1 MIQRFTIGS
10 NGMVFIK
17 RYEQPKMNGAQSHA
31 YVYPP
36 PNEKYSILYW
46 TPRLGG
52 DDHEET
58 WEELFEMV
66 DMVEGKSDTWVSS
79 GVSK

>member
-58 WEELFEMV
+58 
-66 DMVEGKSDTWVSS
+66 
-79 GVSK
+79 